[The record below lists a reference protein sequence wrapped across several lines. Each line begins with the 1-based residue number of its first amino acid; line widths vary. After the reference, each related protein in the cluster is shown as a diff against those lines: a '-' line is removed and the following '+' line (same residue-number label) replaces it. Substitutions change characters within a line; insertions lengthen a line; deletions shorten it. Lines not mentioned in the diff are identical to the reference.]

1 MSTTVA
7 YLARA
12 VYEQGRYDEVIPL
25 TQVSEENAAA
35 DDFASQAIWRDA
47 RAKALAHQGK
57 LEEAETLARE
67 AVAITK
73 PTDWLTM
80 RGDSLLNLAEVL
92 RLADRRAE
100 AAAAGKEA
108 LALYEQK
115 GDIVSAGRAS
125 ALLAELAS

>member
-1 MSTTVA
+1 
-7 YLARA
+7 
-12 VYEQGRYDEVIPL
+12 
-25 TQVSEENAAA
+25 
-35 DDFASQAIWRDA
+35 
-47 RAKALAHQGK
+47 
-57 LEEAETLARE
+57 
-67 AVAITK
+67 
-73 PTDWLTM
+73 
-80 RGDSLLNLAEVL
+80 L